1 MASFQRTA
9 QSWLPKLVVSPTLL
23 AALIFIYGFIAVT
36 AYMSFTESRMMPNW
50 EWAGLARYEQLFDN
64 ERWWQSVRNLG
75 LFGSLFIG
83 LSMALGLLLAIF
95 LDQKIRIEG
104 GLRAIFLY
112 PMALSFIVTGTAWKW
127 LLNPGLG
134 LEKLM
139 HDWGWQSFSFDW
151 LVNSDMSIYCVVI
164 AGVWQS
170 VGFTMALCLAGLR
183 SVDGEMIKAAQID
196 GASQATIYRRI
207 ILPCM
212 KPVFFSVALMLSHIA
227 IKSFD
232 LVMALTSG
240 GPGTSSDVPA
250 IFMYQFTFTRG
261 QLGVGAAASMMMLM
275 TVAAIAVPLMYAQ
288 TKSTSNV

>member
-1 MASFQRTA
+1 MASFHRTA
-9 QSWLPKLVVSPTLL
+9 QSLLPKLVVSPSLL
-23 AALIFIYGFIAVT
+23 SALIFIYGFIAIT

-50 EWAGLARYEQLFDN
+50 EWAGLDRYEQLFGN
-64 ERWWQSVRNLG
+64 ERWWQSARNLG
-75 LFGSLFIG
+75 IFGGLFIG
-83 LSMALGLLLAIF
+83 LSMGLGLLLAIF

-112 PMALSFIVTGTAWKW
+112 PMALSFVVTGTAWKW

-139 HDWGWQSFSFDW
+139 HDWGWTSFSFDW
-151 LVNSDMSIYCVVI
+151 LVNSEMSIYCVVI

-170 VGFTMALCLAGLR
+170 IGFTMALCLAGLR
-183 SVDGEMIKAAQID
+183 SVDSEMIKAAQMD
-196 GASQATIYRRI
+196 GANQTTIYRRI

-288 TKSTSNV
+288 TKSTSNI